1 MQATLSVKKAE
12 KTVLYRNNSGVFDT
26 EAGKASY
33 VN

>member
-12 KTVLYRNNSGVFDT
+12 KTVLYRNNGGVFDM

-33 VN
+33 AN